1 MDYYMWV
8 DVTTTE
14 ALLIPISD
22 EAETF
27 LKAEVSG
34 IEERTNTSLLLKER
48 KAYLIPSSG
57 DSLFSKFN
65 ALVTTACSHEDID
78 HKTCVED
85 PSCEEK
91 IRLISQAPTRKKNH
105 NAG

>member
-34 IEERTNTSLLLKER
+34 IAERTNTSLLLKER

-65 ALVTTACSHEDID
+65 TLLTATCSHEYID
-78 HKTCVED
+78 HETCVED

-91 IRLISQAPTRKKNH
+91 IRLISQAPSIKKH
-105 NAG
+105 H

>member
-8 DVTTTE
+8 DATTTE

-48 KAYLIPSSG
+48 KAYLIPSPS
-57 DSLFSKFN
+57 SVEFN
-65 ALVTTACSHEDID
+65 ALLTATCSHDDID
-78 HKTCVED
+78 HETCVED
-85 PSCEEK
+85 PNCKEK
-91 IRLISQAPTRKKNH
+91 IRLIPQVPSRTKYH
-105 NAG
+105 